1 VLGDTARHLA
11 DHYPVE
17 TWRPRQSVGA
27 TLFYPDP
34 RRGETYEILPIGA
47 RRVDGMRHRVVSRVL
62 SRVLQ
67 ASRMAALWRAY
78 RRLEDHTGQA
88 LVEYS
93 MIICLVVVVLII
105 IVMLIGNQAQNMYCN
120 ISGGIGA

>member
-1 VLGDTARHLA
+1 MAVCC
-11 DHYPVE
+11 
-17 TWRPRQSVGA
+17 
-27 TLFYPDP
+27 
-34 RRGETYEILPIGA
+34 RGL
-47 RRVDGMRHRVVSRVL
+47 
-62 SRVLQ
+62 
-67 ASRMAALWRAY
+67 
-78 RRLEDHTGQA
+78 RRLENQTGQS